1 MGYNID
7 TKIMSEIATI
17 LQDNALQKVNLNF
30 SGHETF
36 PFRYTWL
43 KKAVD
48 AISKDSGAFDLD
60 TALSDLGVGKNM
72 VMAIEHWALVAGVI
86 EKSKEGLQVS
96 EFGRKL
102 LSNNGWDP
110 YLEDVASLWLL
121 HWKLCTD
128 IAGAT
133 SWYFVFNKLT
143 QIEFTKEQLV
153 HEIKQYAAVH
163 NYKKSLNMIDRDVD
177 CLIRTYVPSRAV
189 QQNILEDSLECPL
202 TELSLIQEMG
212 QKGLYVFS
220 RGYQRELP
228 DEIFIYALLTFWD
241 RFNKQRG
248 SISFEDIAYS
258 ECSPGQVFKIDEDS
272 LAHRLEGIEKLTHG
286 ILRYDETSRLRQV
299 YRNKQENPDVYLS
312 RYYK

>member
-1 MGYNID
+1 MTD
-7 TKIMSEIATI
+7 IATI
-17 LQDNALQKVNLNF
+17 PQDNALQKVNLNF

-48 AISKDSGAFDLD
+48 AISKDPEAFDRD
-60 TALSDLGVGKNM
+60 TAISELGVGKNM
-72 VMAIEHWALVAGVI
+72 VMAIEHWALVTGVL
-86 EKSKEGLQVS
+86 ETDKKGLRVS
-96 EFGRKL
+96 SFGEKL

-110 YLEDVASLWLL
+110 YLEDMASLWLL
-121 HWKLCTD
+121 HWKLCTNMND
-128 IAGAT
+128 AT

-143 QIEFTKEQLV
+143 QIEFTKEQLC
-153 HEIKQYAAVH
+153 HEIRVFATIN
-163 NYKKSLNMIDRDVD
+163 NYKKSLKMVDRDVD
-177 CLIRTYVPSRAV
+177 CLIRTYVPSKAV

-202 TELSLIQEMG
+202 TELSLIQELG

-228 DEIFIYALLTFWD
+228 DEIFIYALIVFWD
-241 RFNKQRG
+241 RFHKSRG
-248 SISFEDIAYS
+248 AISFEDIAYS

-286 ILRYDETSRLRQV
+286 VLRYDETSRLRQV
-299 YRNKQENPDVYLS
+299 YRSKPESPDTYL
-312 RYYK
+312 RKYYK